1 MKEEIVDTFSKHYI
15 AIFGAPDMTLSDNGG
30 EFNNRLFLNM
40 AEQFN
45 VTLKTT
51 AAELPWLNGMVER
64 HNGILTKTIEKLILY
79 SNKKYY
85 IDIL

>member
-1 MKEEIVDTFSKHYI
+1 
-15 AIFGAPDMTLSDNGG
+15 
-30 EFNNRLFLNM
+30 M

-51 AAELPWLNGMVER
+51 AAELPWSYGMVER

-79 SNKKYY
+79 SNNKYY